1 MSRNI
6 KSMNLPV
13 DQLSK
18 ILNSA
23 KNILV
28 IGPENPNV
36 DIVSSA
42 AAWSLF
48 LLKRKKKV
56 DVVLTG
62 RLPKLK
68 FLPKEVNFSS
78 TIEPNGKFKILV
90 DVSKIKIK
98 QLSYDVKDKQLEID
112 LIPED
117 GSFKAADVQT
127 TNDGYRYDLII
138 TLGVASFE
146 MLGKSFLDHRHFFD
160 NTPIINIDRSIGN
173 DNFGQLDIVESTV
186 TSMAEISHAALHKY
200 LDKDIAT
207 ALLAGMISATNSF
220 QSPQVTPQTLELASQ
235 LIVKGADRQAVIEAL
250 YQTKDIGTLKNWGKV
265 LSRLVKSSSILHA
278 FLEHEEQDNLPEDFQ
293 ELVHDLILTTPET
306 KAAVIFY
313 QLDFNTTEIWLYTVN
328 NVNALEISRECS
340 GRGSKQ
346 FVKFTIAKNLLD
358 SQDFVLDKIQKQLAL
373 LNH

>member
-98 QLSYDVKDKQLEID
+98 Q
-112 LIPED
+112 
-117 GSFKAADVQT
+117 
-127 TNDGYRYDLII
+127 
-138 TLGVASFE
+138 
-146 MLGKSFLDHRHFFD
+146 
-160 NTPIINIDRSIGN
+160 
-173 DNFGQLDIVESTV
+173 
-186 TSMAEISHAALHKY
+186 
-200 LDKDIAT
+200 
-207 ALLAGMISATNSF
+207 
-220 QSPQVTPQTLELASQ
+220 
-235 LIVKGADRQAVIEAL
+235 
-250 YQTKDIGTLKNWGKV
+250 
-265 LSRLVKSSSILHA
+265 
-278 FLEHEEQDNLPEDFQ
+278 
-293 ELVHDLILTTPET
+293 
-306 KAAVIFY
+306 
-313 QLDFNTTEIWLYTVN
+313 
-328 NVNALEISRECS
+328 
-340 GRGSKQ
+340 
-346 FVKFTIAKNLLD
+346 
-358 SQDFVLDKIQKQLAL
+358 
-373 LNH
+373 